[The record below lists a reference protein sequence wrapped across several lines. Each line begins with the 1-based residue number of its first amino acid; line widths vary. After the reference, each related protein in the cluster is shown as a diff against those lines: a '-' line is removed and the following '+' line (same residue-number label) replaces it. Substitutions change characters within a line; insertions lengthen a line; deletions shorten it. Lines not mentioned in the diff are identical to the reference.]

1 LDEANLVKKYA
12 PLIALSCVL
21 FSLPA
26 WAQDVQINIK
36 EFMYSP
42 KDLSVAV
49 GTKVTW
55 VNDDQVP
62 HTIVETHKVFHS
74 AALDTQDNF
83 SYTFLAPGTYEYFC
97 TLHPQMIGKVVVT
110 Q

>member
-1 LDEANLVKKYA
+1 MKK
-12 PLIALSCVL
+12 LILLGCLLISP
-21 FSLPA
+21 SL

-42 KDLSVAV
+42 KDLVVAV
-49 GTKVTW
+49 GSKVTW

-62 HTIVETHKVFHS
+62 HTIVETNKVFHS

-83 SYTFLAPGTYEYFC
+83 SYTFTTPGTYQYFC

>member
-1 LDEANLVKKYA
+1 MKKYA
-12 PLIALSCVL
+12 QMLALSGL
-21 FSLPA
+21 LASA
-26 WAQDVQINIK
+26 STWAQDIQIDIK

-42 KDLSVAV
+42 KELTVAV

-62 HTIVETHKVFHS
+62 HTVSEVNKVFRS
-74 AALDTQDNF
+74 GALDTGDSF
-83 SYTFLAPGTYEYFC
+83 SYTFLIPGTFEYFC
-97 TLHPQMIGKVVVT
+97 ILHPQMIGNVRVT